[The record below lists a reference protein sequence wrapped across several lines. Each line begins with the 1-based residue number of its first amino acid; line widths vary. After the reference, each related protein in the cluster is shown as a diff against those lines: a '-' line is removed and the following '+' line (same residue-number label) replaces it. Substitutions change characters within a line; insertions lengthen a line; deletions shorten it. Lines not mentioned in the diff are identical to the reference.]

1 MKRLLRW
8 LSPALIVPWL
18 AISPPTVS
26 QMSPYLHA
34 QRLIDIG
41 GRRLNLY
48 CTGSGSPTV
57 VLDAGLGGSTE
68 DWYKVQPEVAKQTQV
83 CSYDRAG
90 MGFSD
95 PAMTKR
101 DPDAVVEDLH
111 ALLHS
116 AGIQP
121 PYVLVGHS
129 IAGLYEVLYANRY
142 PREVAGMVG
151 VDPSR
156 PFQAQ
161 RFASAAPALAQANAG
176 TVQQWQQC
184 YRALANGVHAAAGL
198 KPCGFETPQ
207 QLAHDCTK
215 DGPGLCAVDRLQDRQ
230 FHNPSVWYDAISEM
244 QSTAAGS
251 KGSREVQSTQRSYGS
266 MPLIVLT
273 ADDGPR
279 HDRGQSP
286 NIPKEQILA
295 FWSAWKTMHD
305 ELAAYS
311 SVGVN
316 FVVSDTRHYIHQDQP
331 TAVISAITE
340 VLFQARSRLATP

>member
-1 MKRLLRW
+1 
-8 LSPALIVPWL
+8 
-18 AISPPTVS
+18 
-26 QMSPYLHA
+26 MSPYLHA
-34 QRLIDIG
+34 QHLIDIG
-41 GRRLNLY
+41 GRRLNPY

-57 VLDAGLGGSTE
+57 VLDSGLVGSTE
-68 DWYKVQPEVAKQTQV
+68 DWYKVQPEIAKQTRV

-90 MGFSD
+90 LGFSD
-95 PAMTKR
+95 RAMTRR
-101 DPDAVVEDLH
+101 DPDVVVADLH
-111 ALLHS
+111 ALLHR

-142 PREVAGMVG
+142 PREVVGMVG

-156 PFQAQ
+156 PFQEQ
-161 RFASAAPALAQANAG
+161 RFAAVAPALESVG

-184 YRALANGVHAAAGL
+184 YRALANGVNTAAGL

-207 QLAHDCTK
+207 QLARDCTK
-215 DGPGLCAVDRLQDRQ
+215 DGPGLCAIDRLEDRQ
-230 FHNPSVWYDAISEM
+230 FHNPAVWYDVISEA
-244 QSTAAGS
+244 QSIASGGE
-251 KGSREVQSTQRSYGS
+251 GSREVQSTQRSYGS

-273 ADDGPR
+273 ADYGPL
-279 HDRGQSP
+279 HDRGQLP

-316 FVVSDTRHYIHQDQP
+316 FVVSDTGHYIHQDQP

-340 VLFQARSRLATP
+340 VLYEARSRLATAKPSPRGGAKDGFGS